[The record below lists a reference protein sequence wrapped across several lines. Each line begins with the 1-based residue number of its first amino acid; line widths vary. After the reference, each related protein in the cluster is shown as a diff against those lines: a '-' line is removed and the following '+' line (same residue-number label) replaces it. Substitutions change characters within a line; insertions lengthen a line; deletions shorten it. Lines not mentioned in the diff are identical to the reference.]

1 MTDPPRLARLPVARV
16 RAAPL
21 AVLAQ
26 RDAIRVVALALV
38 RLVVAPLALLAGE
51 GDCDADVSAGHTP
64 LRVRCGP
71 TGWSGQKNDPRR
83 ASRHRILARHRPP
96 APPPDGGPRT
106 VVGGWAGWRVV
117 GGGGEPSFRGGGP
130 RGGPLGG
137 VMCRGPSVGGVCK
150 DALRRR
156 GQR

>member
-16 RAAPL
+16 RPAPL

-26 RDAIRVVALALV
+26 RDAIGVVALALV

-71 TGWSGQKNDPRR
+71 DRSSGQKNAPPG

-96 APPPDGGPRT
+96 APPPEGGPRA
-106 VVGGWAGWRVV
+106 VVG
-117 GGGGEPSFRGGGP
+117 
-130 RGGPLGG
+130 
-137 VMCRGPSVGGVCK
+137 
-150 DALRRR
+150 
-156 GQR
+156 